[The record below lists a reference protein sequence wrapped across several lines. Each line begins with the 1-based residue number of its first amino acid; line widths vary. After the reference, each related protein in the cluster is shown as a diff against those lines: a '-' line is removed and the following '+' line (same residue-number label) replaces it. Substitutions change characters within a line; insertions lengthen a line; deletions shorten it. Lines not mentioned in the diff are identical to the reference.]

1 MLDDVEIAQVRAR
14 SIAGTVDSGGLEPW
28 PPQRSV
34 DPVDDDVQRG
44 SEEPAD
50 DLGGAQ
56 KDREQD

>member
-1 MLDDVEIAQVRAR
+1 
-14 SIAGTVDSGGLEPW
+14 
-28 PPQRSV
+28 V